1 MVSMNNKH
9 ISVLKE
15 EAIFAL
21 DIKKNGIYVDMT
33 LGYAG
38 HSKEILKR
46 LDKGLLIGFDK
57 DIDAC
62 NAANEVLKEVGTNYK
77 IINKSFTNLKST
89 LEELNIEKVDGILFD
104 LGVSSP
110 EIDDVSRGFSYMH
123 DAPLD
128 MRMNQENELDAKKV
142 VNTYKEEEL
151 VRIFRLYG
159 EEKHAARIARNII
172 LQREEK
178 DIITTLELV
187 DIISKSY
194 PYKDKRNTH
203 PAKKVFQAI
212 RIEVNNELEEFKT
225 SLKDAL
231 NLLNIDGVVAV
242 ITFHSLEDKIAKKT
256 FNGVTEVDK
265 VIKGLPNIDQ
275 SLLPDYILVNKK
287 AITPSTKEID
297 NNQRARSAKL
307 RIIKRIK

>member
-1 MVSMNNKH
+1 MVLMNNKH

-21 DIKKNGIYVDMT
+21 DIKKDGIYIDMT
-33 LGYAG
+33 LGYGG

-89 LEELNIEKVDGILFD
+89 LEELNIKKVDGILFD

-128 MRMNQENELDAKKV
+128 MRMARESNLDAKKV
-142 VNTYKEEEL
+142 VNTYKEEDL

-159 EEKHAARIARNII
+159 EEKHATRIARNII
-172 LQREEK
+172 LQREDKEIK
-178 DIITTLELV
+178 TTLELV
-187 DIISKSY
+187 DIISRSY

-256 FNGVTEVDK
+256 FNEVTEVDK

-287 AITPSTKEID
+287 AITPSTKEI
-297 NNQRARSAKL
+297 NYNPRARSAKL